1 MGVNT
6 ISVEQRYYL
15 GHFREGTV
23 FNSFEDYLVDGEKV
37 SVYVTKRFY
46 CGRAENGSNKFGFSH
61 VGDEFVINE
70 QDREE
75 LARII
80 EQIKV
85 NPDTKYSADHYKK
98 GVFDRRRFDYFAVVI
113 DGAHYELNKSD
124 AELAGGLLRILRVN
138 ELLDRCQTGY
148 DTLEQAMPPMEEK
161 KEPEEESEKILLE
174 KPEVHEPEKIL
185 AKNEDDGEEQESVQE
200 IVIEMKDSE
209 PKEKV
214 EAEDKI
220 EAEVEAEEKPIEE
233 PKPAKGGFH
242 RELLT
247 KPNHANW
254 NQVAGKY

>member
-1 MGVNT
+1 MGVST

-23 FNSFEDYLVDGEKV
+23 FNSFEDYLVDGNKA

-61 VGDEFVINE
+61 VSDEFELSE
-70 QDREE
+70 QDSNE

-85 NPDTKYSADHYKK
+85 SPDTKYSADHYKK

-113 DGAHYELNKSD
+113 DGAHFELNKTD

-138 ELLDRCQTGY
+138 ELLAKCKTGY
-148 DTLEQAMPPMEEK
+148 DEPEQNALPEDK
-161 KEPEEESEKILLE
+161 KEPEEDTEKILLE

-185 AKNEDDGEEQESVQE
+185 AKNEEDGSEEQEPVKE
-200 IVIEMKDSE
+200 IVIEMKGSE
-209 PKEKV
+209 PEASESKE
-214 EAEDKI
+214 ETTAEDG
-220 EAEVEAEEKPIEE
+220 VEEKPVEE
-233 PKPAKGGFH
+233 PKPKGVFH

-247 KPNHANW
+247 KTNYANW
-254 NQVAGKY
+254 NQVVGKY